1 MSEQNLGDLNV
12 KVSRWLTAGLAVAVV
27 AMPTLL
33 LWKGSQPR
41 GKEPVPPPRPK
52 AVATRPAPDLG
63 FTKIS
68 PDEQVIFLDA
78 VPLPAAKPSGKP
90 QK

>member
-12 KVSRWLTAGLAVAVV
+12 KVTRWLTAGLAVAVV

-41 GKEPVPPPRPK
+41 GKEPVAPPRPK
-52 AVATRPAPDLG
+52 TVATRAAPDLG
-63 FTKIS
+63 FNKIS

-78 VPLPAAKPSGKP
+78 VPLPAAKPSPTPGK
-90 QK
+90 